1 MKKILIIADGI
12 LAKQFLERVME
23 TEAGENSY
31 TVVTYKEETLPKKR
45 PENFKFFEFD
55 PTSFEKLSIILNEQ
69 FFQIMLMLSNELDVM
84 ATYHNIR
91 RVDAKVRIVL
101 MDRWNLD
108 IDDKRLLMVN
118 SRDILAS
125 RFTDHL
131 PNTPIVAQNIGL
143 GIGEI
148 MEVSV
153 PIGSSY
159 AYRHLA
165 SIEQDKWRIAAVYR
179 TNILLLPRPTLML
192 LPNDLLVIIGDPK
205 VLQSVFRSVKR
216 ELGQFPSPFGSSI
229 YCLIDMLR
237 LSERDIDELLNDA
250 LLLHSKLNSKKL
262 HVKVINPT
270 YSKAFEKIKS
280 YHNHHINVMIDYFE
294 TNPKKV
300 MRDDAEN
307 FDIGLIVVRNT
318 FFQTH
323 RQTLFNTKLPIFKM
337 GKKGFGSLDEAIVLS
352 NDAEEIEKESSVIFD
367 VAKQLSLDIKLY
379 TYDPDAKKDKNSVI
393 EHFESLSKLFGRDI
407 DIIQSEKNPLIK
419 LKNKDNILQ
428 FLPFNRKIV
437 ESNIFSIFST
447 DLDKLH
453 FKLANNYQLF
463 IPVNE

>member
-1 MKKILIIADGI
+1 
-12 LAKQFLERVME
+12 
-23 TEAGENSY
+23 
-31 TVVTYKEETLPKKR
+31 
-45 PENFKFFEFD
+45 
-55 PTSFEKLSIILNEQ
+55 
-69 FFQIMLMLSNELDVM
+69 
-84 ATYHNIR
+84 
-91 RVDAKVRIVL
+91 
-101 MDRWNLD
+101 
-108 IDDKRLLMVN
+108 
-118 SRDILAS
+118 
-125 RFTDHL
+125 
-131 PNTPIVAQNIGL
+131 
-143 GIGEI
+143 
-148 MEVSV
+148 
-153 PIGSSY
+153 
-159 AYRHLA
+159 
-165 SIEQDKWRIAAVYR
+165 
-179 TNILLLPRPTLML
+179 
-192 LPNDLLVIIGDPK
+192 
-205 VLQSVFRSVKR
+205 
-216 ELGQFPSPFGSSI
+216 
-229 YCLIDMLR
+229 
-237 LSERDIDELLNDA
+237 
-250 LLLHSKLNSKKL
+250 
-262 HVKVINPT
+262 
-270 YSKAFEKIKS
+270 
-280 YHNHHINVMIDYFE
+280 MIDYFE

-337 GKKGFGSLDEAIVLS
+337 GKKGFGSLGEAIVLS

-379 TYDPDAKKDKNSVI
+379 TYDPDAKIDKNNVI

-407 DIIQSEKNPLIK
+407 DIIQSDKNPLIK